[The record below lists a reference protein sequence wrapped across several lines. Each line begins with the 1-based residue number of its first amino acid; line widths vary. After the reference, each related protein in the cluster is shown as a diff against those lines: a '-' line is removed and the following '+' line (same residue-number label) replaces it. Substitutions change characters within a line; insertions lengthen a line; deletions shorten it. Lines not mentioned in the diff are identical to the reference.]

1 MKTYTLTAHYA
12 TWTGHM
18 ASCRRTVRAASSA
31 EAAGIVADRVRKFKR
46 YMGKLSID

>member
-12 TWTGHM
+12 TWSGHM
-18 ASCRRTVRAASSA
+18 ASCRRTVRAASSE
-31 EAAGIVADRVRKFKR
+31 EAVSIIADRVRRFKR